1 MSDKQTRIISGFT
14 EYKNFFNKS
23 DKEKTEL
30 YKEQNKNILEED
42 KKVARF
48 LGSDEV
54 YLVAIIRNVLHTY
67 DWAQHKRAREQNL
80 TKEEESLDLL

>member
-1 MSDKQTRIISGFT
+1 MLGLT

-48 LGSDEV
+48 LGIDEV
-54 YLVAIIRNVLHTY
+54 
-67 DWAQHKRAREQNL
+67 
-80 TKEEESLDLL
+80 

>member
-1 MSDKQTRIISGFT
+1 MSNKQIHIMLGLT

-23 DKEKTEL
+23 NKEKTEL

-54 YLVAIIRNVLHTY
+54 YLVAIIRNVLHAY
-67 DWAQHKRAREQNL
+67 D
-80 TKEEESLDLL
+80 